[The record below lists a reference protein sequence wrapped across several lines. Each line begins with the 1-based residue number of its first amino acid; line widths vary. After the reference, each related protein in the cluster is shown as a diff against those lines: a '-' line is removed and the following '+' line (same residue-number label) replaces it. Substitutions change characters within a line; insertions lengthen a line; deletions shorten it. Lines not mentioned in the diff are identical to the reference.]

1 MAKLYTED
9 QLEQACVNLL
19 KQEFPIYK
27 HINAFTVHEATLP
40 DGSGRTD
47 KSQVVLP
54 VVVRKMLG
62 DLNPNVPAKVLD
74 RAFEAL
80 TAKRIAESPLA
91 ANRAVYELL
100 RDGYPA
106 QWTDEVTGR
115 SRQQQIQVLDFK
127 HPDKNDF
134 RVVSQLW
141 IQGTVGYR
149 RPDLL
154 IFVNGL
160 PLVFIELKNATEKVK
175 QAYDNNLTNYRAE
188 LPQLFHANVVAL
200 LSNGLET
207 RAGAFSAGY
216 EHFGEWLRPTS
227 ESDKSGLPT
236 DPARRNSH
244 LSLDYALRGLLAPER
259 LLDFVRNFVLFH
271 HQNAGKVVAHNHQFL
286 GVNRTVEAFRDR
298 ANRNGKL
305 GVFWHTQGS
314 GKSFS
319 MVMLARKLARQF
331 EGVFTFLLITDRED
345 LDGQLYRNFLHW
357 GDMAPAQAV
366 RPQDSRE
373 LRDVLARPAGP
384 RYVFTLI
391 QKFRYEAGRAYPV
404 LSKRDNIIVFV
415 DEAHRSQYKML
426 AENMRL
432 ALPNAQFLAFTG
444 TPLLGSERL
453 THKWFGDYV
462 SEYPFDQAVAD
473 GATVRLLYQNRTPE
487 VGLENPE
494 LDDDLAEILEDE
506 ELSEDQQRR
515 LEDQHASQLEVLRRD
530 DRLEAVA
537 QDLVW
542 HLPRRGFL
550 GKAVAVSIDKATTF
564 RLYDKVK
571 YHWELA
577 IRNTRKDLR
586 AAPKDSAEY
595 HNMKARLNW
604 MERLEMAVVV
614 SIENGDE
621 DKFDKY
627 KPSLNIRPHVN
638 RLAHLDAQGHDI
650 EHNFKDAA
658 HPLQLVFVC
667 SMWLVGFD
675 APSVSTLYLDK
686 PMRAHSLMQAIA
698 RANRVY
704 EGKAAGLI
712 VGYCDVLPSLKA
724 SLVEYTTAPPGTPTP
739 GGDGKPGHQPLQEFD
754 HLYTLLDEALAELL
768 TWCHTQNIALTE
780 ALVENEPGDDLA
792 SGSLFANLAR
802 LQDFA
807 DTLLAS
813 DVQRQA
819 YALRARLIEGLYQ
832 AARPDVV
839 LKHQAKYRLVTVVAY
854 LHDLLAQIT
863 GSGETDAAQQRIG
876 QLLDRSVLRVV
887 DEKAVPLTL
896 TAGRELDLSNLNLEA
911 QRENFRTSAHLNIEV
926 AQLRAFLE
934 EKLRQLLT
942 RNVERAP
949 FAERLARIIEAYNSG
964 GRRTAEIFEELLTYA
979 AALKT
984 EEERHTREGL
994 TEEELELFDL
1004 LKKHID
1010 EQKLPKEQLNQVK
1023 TAARHLLSRLREEKP
1038 QVLIQDWHRDTASRE
1053 RVNSA
1058 IAQVLQKT
1066 LPVSYDIPLFAA
1078 THDHVFQH
1086 FYQRAVRGGAMA

>member
-1 MAKLYTED
+1 MAKLYTEA
-9 QLEQACVNLL
+9 QLEQACVDLL
-19 KQEFPIYK
+19 KQEFPIYQ
-27 HINAFTVHEATLP
+27 HINAFTPHEATLP

-54 VVVRKMLG
+54 VVLRKMLEK
-62 DLNPNVPAKVLD
+62 LNSKVPAKVLD
-74 RAFEAL
+74 KAFEAL
-80 TAKRIAESPLA
+80 TARRIAESPLA
-91 ANRAVYELL
+91 ANREVYEML

-115 SRQQQIQVLDFK
+115 PRQQQIQVLDFK
-127 HPDKNDF
+127 HPTKNDF

-175 QAYDNNLTNYRAE
+175 QAYDNNLTNYRVE

-207 RAGAFSAGY
+207 RAGSFSAGY
-216 EHFGEWLRPTS
+216 EYFGEWLRPAS
-227 ESDKSGLPT
+227 ESDKPGLPT
-236 DPARRNSH
+236 DPARRDSH

-259 LLDFVRNFVLFH
+259 LLDYVRNFVLFH
-271 HQNAGKVVAHNHQFL
+271 YQNAGKVIAHNHQYL

-298 ANRNGKL
+298 ANRDGKL

-331 EGVFTFLLITDRED
+331 EGAFTFLLITDRDD
-345 LDGQLYRNFLHW
+345 LDDQLYRNFLHW
-357 GDMAPAQAV
+357 GDMTPAQAV

-404 LSKRDNIIVFV
+404 LSTRDNIIVFV
-415 DEAHRSQYKML
+415 DEAHRSQYKTL
-426 AENMRL
+426 AENMRD

-444 TPLLGSERL
+444 TPLLGAERL
-453 THKWFGDYV
+453 THRWFGEYV

-494 LDDDLAEILEDE
+494 LDDELAEILEDE
-506 ELSEDQQRR
+506 NLTEQQQRR

-550 GKAVAVSIDKATTF
+550 GKAVAVSIDKPTTV

-571 YHWELA
+571 YHWEQA
-577 IRNTRKDLR
+577 IRNTRKELTTVPKGSSQHHDL
-586 AAPKDSAEY
+586 
-595 HNMKARLNW
+595 KARLAW

-621 DKFDKY
+621 EKFEKQD
-627 KPSLNIRPHVN
+627 LNIKPHIK
-638 RLAHLDAQGHDI
+638 RLAQLDAQGHDI

-704 EGKAAGLI
+704 EGKSAGLI
-712 VGYCDVLPSLKA
+712 VGYCDVLASLRA
-724 SLVEYTTAPPGTPTP
+724 SLVEYTTPRPGTPP
-739 GGDGKPGHQPLQEFD
+739 QGDNEHTGHQPLQEFD
-754 HLYTLLDEALAELL
+754 HLYTLLDEALAEIV
-768 TWCHTQNIALTE
+768 TWCQTQNIALTE
-780 ALVENEPGDDLA
+780 ALVENEPSDEA
-792 SGSLFANLAR
+792 SGGLFANLAR

-807 DTLLAS
+807 NTLLAS
-813 DVQRQA
+813 DTQRQA

-832 AARPDVV
+832 AARPDV
-839 LKHQAKYRLVTVVAY
+839 LRHRAKYRLVTVVAY

-863 GSGETDAAQQRIG
+863 GAGETDAAQQRIG
-876 QLLDRSVLRVV
+876 QLLDRSVLRVGQ
-887 DEKAVPLTL
+887 EATTPLVL
-896 TAGRELDLSNLNLEA
+896 TPGRELDLSNLNLEE
-911 QRENFRTSAHLNIEV
+911 QRESFRTSAHLNIEV
-926 AQLRAFLE
+926 AQLRTFLE
-934 EKLRQLLT
+934 EKLQQLLR

-949 FAERLARIIEAYNSG
+949 FAERLARIIEAYNAG
-964 GRRTAEIFEELLTYA
+964 GRRTEEIFEELLAYA
-979 AALKT
+979 STLKA
-984 EEERHTREGL
+984 EAERHTREGL

-1010 EQKLPKEQLNQVK
+1010 EQKLSKDQLLQVK
-1023 TAARHLLSRLREEKP
+1023 TAARSLLARLREEKP
-1038 QVLIQDWHRDTASRE
+1038 LVLVQEWHRDTASRAKVDSVIVE
-1053 RVNSA
+1053 
-1058 IAQVLQKT
+1058 VLNKT
-1066 LPVSYDIPLFAA
+1066 LPDSYDRPLFAA
-1078 THDHVFQH
+1078 THTQVFQH
-1086 FYQRAVRGGAMA
+1086 FYQRAVRGQAFA